1 MLPISAPLRI
11 GSKGIEV
18 KNLHDSILWLI
29 ERNLLELTNHE
40 LLDRLPSEMCKQFYG
55 NTTEAI
61 VQNLKETLDI
71 SLTAGISETDATAIN
86 TYISEHTDS
95 QAIKIFGVVSNTEG
109 KPIQNATVK
118 LYEEAFRSS
127 IEVEST
133 VTSDNGN
140 YQIEYMPSA
149 PGDHRKGLRLTATLS
164 DLSANTATEIL
175 FNLYGDTRID
185 LSIAVDVDAD
195 VVDEYTLVERKIL
208 DALTGITY
216 GELTLDDVN
225 YLAKETGENEELV
238 KTYINA
244 EIYSNYLGTLGGS
257 TGAPALYGI
266 IRISQLSSIEAILN
280 TERADLTRYIKNAVA
295 LNIIAYLSDAAID
308 SIITI
313 LTEAAISEVLGGS
326 GSEVD
331 QSRLYHLLS
340 LVLNNTQ
347 IDQFLSCYYDT
358 GNKGDAFWQS
368 LSGTFDDETIKQL
381 QQLFVYAIAAGN
393 NPGMVLQMMEF
404 APSHYAGMTI
414 DDWGAEIT
422 NASTDNPSLFLLP
435 EGIDDFGD
443 YAQYLKNNI
452 DSSYQSLA
460 VTNSI
465 IALPTEVDILPQLSE
480 HLSIFI
486 ENNPQFDIL
495 KTPTY
500 NALETSTLNFTGVET
515 SGGNV
520 PTFIE
525 ELNTFQRLSV
535 VTPNF
540 SALTSLASNG
550 IASAQDIVQMSQADF
565 AASYSSAFG
574 SVANATLAYSNA
586 VGAVLAS
593 QAASLSI
600 YATLTLDIPVIN
612 SQPPSA
618 TPDWRS
624 LFGNVD
630 YCTCD
635 HCLSVFSPSAY
646 FVDTLE
652 LLKKYNLSAYSW
664 LQKKRPDLWNLK
676 LTCKNTNT
684 SLPYIDIV
692 NEILEDMA
700 FSANAVPGSNPLYP
714 IVAHDT
720 TLDEETLRAI
730 PQYVKSVVSTTYPTT
745 TGTTA
750 YRKLKEA
757 KYPWTAPY
765 NFFLDQ
771 VRELLNLINIKPY
784 QVAQAFASNPKPK
797 SIPTID
803 LACSYLEISKDS
815 TAPIEDE
822 RSIVIDSTTTN
833 LRVYYNAV
841 VGVPIV
847 NPADRSQTIT
857 VPTVDN
863 NLVSTSSPFLNRV
876 DIFLQQTKLSYQD
889 LLELLDCFYI
899 NPITSITTTPQ
910 YIANRPLKI
919 TSTDSSA
926 ACDTS
931 KMVITGLGLNDLV
944 RIHQF
949 VRLWRKTGWTK
960 YELDRVFFS
969 LGITTVSSTGTTST
983 SFMDDNKII
992 ALAQY
997 KRATELLH
1005 CTPDDIAPLFSD
1017 IPFLQYSNYSGDKP
1031 QPIPTQYEQLFRNQ
1045 AVVPNFDVIT
1055 NYRFNKVFITWKNSA
1070 PLLTPPSER
1079 KQYIGYTLA
1088 ALQTTEEDF
1097 DYIVQFFESNT
1108 LLQSVF
1114 VTSSGVFEFSYQ
1126 NVLALLRETRL
1137 ARLMGLTIRQ
1147 WCQYRAWMAQSPA
1160 INPFALN
1167 GTGQLEYLF
1176 AFLDK
1181 VRISSLSGLDN
1192 PTLLYLF
1199 EDKFET
1205 LTKKEQTKE
1214 GLFTSYKTLRSK
1226 LAKINI
1232 PVANTVVAI
1241 DEKSLLEKFLL
1252 IFDYDDATFILS
1264 RIKSDSDP
1272 VYNSAVEDRFK
1283 ALLPSELT
1291 VQQKDDWIDVLV
1303 DSAATNYESDL
1314 DTRRRLINEI
1324 YNKSVL
1330 KAQVRDYFSTTY
1342 QADSA
1347 ALELLLEGVSYS
1359 TIANYDILLNED
1371 FIHSTDEPDTNDQFT
1386 QDVLMI
1392 IELVSKVAIILNKWK
1407 INADEL
1413 SNLLKY
1419 PTELAIPNLLTLPV
1433 GNCWGSTF
1441 TYTTIDYSSIYTL
1454 LKWMYVRDEM
1464 YPTPIPLLQIIATAI
1479 EANSP
1484 ANLKISWFENMQ
1496 SALQMNES
1504 DMEELI
1510 GADATVT
1517 PSGIL
1522 QIDFSSGTPHLNSDN
1537 YLRVLDAASLR
1548 DELQVNM
1555 ATCDEIAKAVLYAE
1569 DQATTDLV
1577 VQAVKSRYSNEEW
1590 LTQVKPV
1597 NDRLRIKRRDALT
1610 EYLLANAP
1618 NQYKSAWV
1626 TANDIYETLL
1636 IDTEMMPIVQTS
1648 RVKQAISS
1656 VQLFVN
1662 RCLLQKEFDG
1672 SSTLLTLSADT
1683 ISQWNLWRK
1692 WYRIWEANRKI
1703 FVYPE
1708 NWIEPDLR
1716 DDKSPIFKE
1725 LEKYLKQNEITQETM
1740 EDAYRTYLERLDDI
1754 AHLEVVGYYSE
1765 NVYAS
1770 ETIIS
1775 DTIVHTFGRSR
1786 SNPALYYYRKR
1797 VDGIWNAWEKMETQI
1812 DGDKFA
1818 PVIWR
1823 GRLRLYWLVLS
1834 ELSPEKRNS
1843 INPGEETAHPEKYL
1857 KIELCWTE
1865 LKNGKWTAKQIGKEW
1880 VETDP
1885 YGAWRMVD
1893 IRHNYGYVYA
1903 WTSGLKPFTLKTFE
1917 DSFKFLKESIMPY
1930 SIINANGEL
1939 EVIILGRKKYISQD
1953 QLNNYMDAKTWNPQQ
1968 WRPFTSSSNEYER
1981 NYYGQKLMNEYDDA
1995 HVSLYVEEYYGYVP
2009 QYETFKARFTIKHNK
2024 VYADKANIP
2033 YTFYDKLIESHPY
2046 QPSDSQ
2052 YSYQRTKLQGYDHLI
2067 NNNIFNNVDKLLNQS
2082 PAFQDAPNL
2091 EKFLTFQRHIPNGNT
2106 GSYIPF
2112 PKFFYKDYRNSFYVE
2127 EVYVP
2132 IEVTADVEGPII
2144 NHTGFTGNFLNADAV
2159 NGFTASGNN
2168 MLHAAAYAG
2177 LGGLSIPEAT
2187 GPDTGNLAFSVLSN
2201 ILATKKYRFYPF
2213 YHYRTNELLDQ
2224 LNVKGIKG
2232 LFEWDFIEKIS
2243 TNNDEINFSSTYVP
2257 TPIVLHYTPSTP
2269 NTANDVYPNSHLGF
2283 SYDHPYSVYNWE
2295 LFFHIPML
2303 IANKLMQDQKFFE
2316 AMEWYHFV
2324 FNPTNTGGTSHGNDK
2339 ERFWQFYPFYRQCWQ
2354 GIPDI
2359 NQIMQSPDLINAVA
2373 RWANN
2378 PFKPHVVAKTRF
2390 GAYMKNVL
2398 MKYLDNL
2405 IEWGDQLFR
2414 RDTME
2419 SINEATLLYVLAA
2432 QLLGRRPVKIPARVA
2447 SDPQSYAQLSAGTMN
2462 AFANALVP
2470 IQTMMAP
2477 TMTSQVYVSSNATIP
2492 TMFYFC
2498 IPPNE
2503 KLLGYW
2509 DIVADRLFKIRNSQ
2523 SIDGVERQL
2532 ALFEPPIDPALL
2544 VKAAAS
2550 GISLSD
2556 AINEMFAPLPAY
2568 RFNVMSQKATEL
2580 TQEVKSLGGALLA
2593 ALEKKDAEKISLLR
2607 SSQELVVLEAAKEV
2621 KILQLQESQAQ
2632 IAVLQD
2638 QKALVTLR
2646 LSHYQNLLS
2655 NGLNSFEQSQLD
2667 SLMAS
2672 IPLRI
2677 SEGVLRTLAGIIST
2691 IPNFKIGSPPSLGA
2705 TFGGHN
2711 LGNLLNAGANAI
2723 SSTSIVNEV
2732 RGTMAGIKAGY
2743 ARRTEDW
2750 TLQSKSAEQEIRQID
2765 KQLVAAEIRK
2775 ALAEV
2780 ELSNHEL
2787 QMKNSQEMDQA
2798 MHDKYTNEELYDWM
2812 IGEIS
2817 LTYFQAY
2824 KLAFDVAKRAERC
2837 YLFEINTEPST
2848 PFIQFGY
2855 WDSLKKGLL
2864 AGDMLAHDIKRMEV
2878 SYLEQNRRQLE
2889 LTKHISL
2896 ATYFPEGL
2904 QQLRLGK
2911 SIQFQLPEWIFD
2923 MDYPGHYLRRIK
2935 SVSLSIPCV
2944 AGPYTTVSAKLSLNS
2959 SKYRKKTTG
2968 TPYVETVG
2976 NDSRFMYLPGG
2987 GQSIATSSAQ
2997 NDSGMFELNFRD
3009 ERYLPFEGMGVVGDW
3024 SLDLPAKYASYDKA
3038 TISDVI
3044 MHINY
3049 TAKYDGGLKDDA
3061 AAYVDGIVG
3070 AALPENLKRVFSLKH
3085 EFAEDYHQAFLSNVD
3100 MGAGENGR
3108 KISFT
3113 LNHRH
3118 FPIFCNGKTITI
3130 KEIQVA
3136 LIPSANNTF
3145 SYNSRRIVGGS
3156 DFGLDASNDFL
3167 NSISTIVETINA
3179 GADLNMDVFLYRTGD
3194 TMAATELEDWY
3205 LILDYEIA

>member
-1 MLPISAPLRI
+1 MLPITAPLRI

-18 KNLHDSILWLI
+18 KNLHDSLLWLI
-29 ERNLLELTNHE
+29 ERNLLEVSNHE
-40 LLDRLPSEMCKQFYG
+40 LIDRLPSEMCKQFYG

-61 VQNLKETLDI
+61 VQSLKLQLDI
-71 SLTAGISETDATAIN
+71 SLAAGISETDATEIN
-86 TYISEHTDS
+86 TYISNNTDS
-95 QAIKIFGVVSNTEG
+95 EPIKIYGVVSNADG
-109 KPIQNATVK
+109 RPIQNATVR
-118 LYEEAFRSS
+118 LYEIAFRSS
-127 IEVEST
+127 TEVEST

-140 YQIEYMPSA
+140 YEIEYTPSI
-149 PGDHRKGLRLTATLS
+149 PEEPHKGLRLTATLA
-164 DLSANTATEIL
+164 DLSANTESEIL
-175 FNLYGDTRID
+175 FKVVSETRID
-185 LSIAVDVDAD
+185 LTIEVDDTTD
-195 VVDEYTLVERKIL
+195 VVDEYTLLERKIL
-208 DALTGITY
+208 DALTGISY
-216 GELTLDDVN
+216 GELTLDDAN
-225 YLAKETGENEELV
+225 YLARETGENEELV

-244 EIYSNYLGTLGGS
+244 QIYSSYLGTLGGS

-266 IRISQLSSIEAILN
+266 IRTSQLPSIEAILN
-280 TERADLTRYIKNAVA
+280 AERADLTRFTKNAVA
-295 LNIIAYLSDAAID
+295 LNIISYLSDAQIG
-308 SIITI
+308 SIVTI
-313 LTEAAISEVLGGS
+313 VTEAAVTKVLNGGA
-326 GSEVD
+326 VA
-331 QSRLYHLLS
+331 QSRLFHLLS
-340 LVLNNTQ
+340 IVLDNTQ
-347 IDQFLSCYYDT
+347 TNEFLSYYYDA
-358 GNKGDAFWQS
+358 GNKGRAFWDE
-368 LSGTFDDETIKQL
+368 LLDNVSGIGDEEKAQL
-381 QQLFVYAIAAGN
+381 QQLFVYAISAGN
-393 NPGMVLQMMEF
+393 NPGMVTQMMDHP
-404 APSHYAGMTI
+404 ASHYAGMTI
-414 DDWGAEIT
+414 DDWVLEIE
-422 NASTDNPSLFLLP
+422 NASIANPDLFVLP
-435 EGIDDFGD
+435 EGSDDFD
-443 YAQYLKNNI
+443 TYAEYLKHNI

-460 VTNSI
+460 TTNSLI
-465 IALPTEVDILPQLSE
+465 TNPEIPGLFPQVSMHFSDFLDD
-480 HLSIFI
+480 
-486 ENNPQFDIL
+486 NPHFDIL
-495 KTPTY
+495 RSSTY
-500 NALETSTLNFTGVET
+500 NIEEAGYNLA
-515 SGGNV
+515 NV
-520 PTFIE
+520 GDVGAFQE
-525 ELNTFQRLSV
+525 ELNTFQRLSA

-540 SALTSLASNG
+540 NALTSLASNG
-550 IASAQDIVQMSQADF
+550 ITSAQDIVQMSQADF
-565 AASYSSAFG
+565 AASFSGAFG

-586 VGAVLAS
+586 VNLVMAS
-593 QAASLSI
+593 QVASLAI
-600 YATLTLDIPVIN
+600 YESVSFDIPVIN
-612 SQPPSA
+612 TQPASA
-618 TPDWRS
+618 NPDWRS
-624 LFGNVD
+624 LFGSVD

-652 LLKKYNLSAYSW
+652 LLKKYNVPAYNW

-684 SLPYIDIV
+684 SIPYIDIV

-700 FSANAVPGSNPLYP
+700 FSANAAAGSNPLYP

-720 TLDEETLRAI
+720 TLDEKTLRAI

-750 YRKLKEA
+750 YDKLKEA

-765 NFFLDQ
+765 NYFLDQ

-784 QVAQAFASNPKPK
+784 QVAQAFASNPEPK

-815 TAPIEDE
+815 IAPIEDE
-822 RSIVIDSTTTN
+822 RSIIIDTN
-833 LRVYYNAV
+833 TSNLPSYYVSPGALN
-841 VGVPIV
+841 IID
-847 NPADRSQTIT
+847 PADRTGASISVPAYTSFHIT
-857 VPTVDN
+857 T
-863 NLVSTSSPFLNRV
+863 FLGRV
-876 DIFLQQTKLSYQD
+876 DIFLQQTKLSFQD

-899 NPITSITTTPQ
+899 NPITGINTTPS
-910 YIANRPLKI
+910 YTVTRPLKI
-919 TSTDSSA
+919 DSTDPSA

-931 KMVITGLGLNDLV
+931 KMTIAGLTLDDLV

-949 VRLWRKTGWTK
+949 VRLWRKTGWSK

-969 LGITTVSSTGTTST
+969 LGITTVSSTGITST
-983 SFMDDNKII
+983 SFIDDDAII
-992 ALAQY
+992 ALAQF
-997 KRATELLH
+997 KRATELLN
-1005 CTPDDIAPLFSD
+1005 CAPDDIAPLFSD
-1017 IPFLQYSNYSGDKP
+1017 IPFLQYSNYGGDKP
-1031 QPIPTQYEQLFRNQ
+1031 QSIPTQYEQLFRNQ
-1045 AVVPNFDVIT
+1045 AVVPNFNIIT
-1055 NYRFNKVFITWKNSA
+1055 GYPFKEQLVDWKNTA
-1070 PLLTPPSER
+1070 PVAAPP
-1079 KQYIGYTLA
+1079 KQHIDYTLA
-1088 ALQTTEEDF
+1088 ALQITGEDF
-1097 DYIVQFFESNT
+1097 DYIVQFFENNST
-1108 LLQSVF
+1108 LLSVF
-1114 VTSSGVFEFSYQ
+1114 VTNGGVFEFSYQ
-1126 NVLALLRETRL
+1126 NVLTLLRETRL
-1137 ARLMGLTIRQ
+1137 ARLMGLTIRE

-1181 VRISSLSGLDN
+1181 VRISSLSGMDN

-1199 EDKFET
+1199 EDKFEP

-1214 GLFTSYKTLRSK
+1214 GLFNSYKTLRSK
-1226 LAKINI
+1226 LAKINT
-1232 PVANTVVAI
+1232 PVANTVAAI

-1252 IFDYDDATFILS
+1252 IFDYDDATFIIN

-1272 VYNSAVEDRFK
+1272 AYNSSIEDKFK
-1283 ALLPSELT
+1283 SLLPSELT
-1291 VQQKDDWIDVLV
+1291 VQEKDDWIDILV

-1371 FIHSTDEPDTNDQFT
+1371 FIHSTGEPDTNDQFT

-1392 IELVSKVAIILNKWK
+1392 IELLSKVAVILNNWK
-1407 INADEL
+1407 VNAAEL
-1413 SNLLKY
+1413 KNLLKY
-1419 PTELAIPNLLTLPV
+1419 TTALAIPNLLTLPV
-1433 GNCWGSTF
+1433 GNCWSISPASSPITF
-1441 TYTTIDYSSIYTL
+1441 SSIYSL
-1454 LKWMYVRDEM
+1454 LSWMYVRDEM
-1464 YPTPIPLLQIIATAI
+1464 YPTPTSLLDILATSI
-1479 EANSP
+1479 EATPGSV
-1484 ANLKISWFENMQ
+1484 LKTTWFDGMR

-1522 QIDFSSGTPHLNSDN
+1522 QIDFSSGTPHLNPDN
-1537 YLRVLDAASLR
+1537 YMRVLDAASLR

-1555 ATCDEIAKAVLYAE
+1555 ATCDQIAKAVLYAE
-1569 DQATTDLV
+1569 DQATADLV

-1618 NQYKSAWV
+1618 DQYKPAWI

-1672 SSTLLTLSADT
+1672 SSTLLTLKADT

-1754 AHLEVVGYYSE
+1754 AHLEVVGYYLE

-1775 DTIVHTFGRSR
+1775 DTIIHVFGRSR
-1786 SNPALYYYRKR
+1786 SNPPLYYYRKR
-1797 VDGIWNAWEKMETQI
+1797 VDGIWSAWEKMETQI

-1834 ELSPEKRNS
+1834 ELSPEKRTS

-1880 VETDP
+1880 IETEP
-1885 YGAWRMVD
+1885 YGAWRIID
-1893 IRHNYGYVYA
+1893 LRYNYGYA
-1903 WTSGLKPFTLKTFE
+1903 TSWAPNMKPYTLKTFAE
-1917 DSFKFLKESIMPY
+1917 SFKLLKESIMPY
-1930 SIINANGEL
+1930 SRVNANGEL
-1939 EVIILGRKKYISQD
+1939 EVILIGRKKYIAQD
-1953 QLNNYMDAKTWNPQQ
+1953 QLNNYFDLKIPYAAELRGKINSHIYSENSKNQF
-1968 WRPFTSSSNEYER
+1968 RAE
-1981 NYYGQKLMNEYDDA
+1981 LA
-1995 HVSLYVEEYYGYVP
+1995 SLYNDNHMIDFTEEYYGYVP

-2024 VYADKANIP
+2024 VHADRANLP
-2033 YTFYDKLIESHPY
+2033 YTFYDSLVENHPY
-2046 QPSDSQ
+2046 KPTDSQ
-2052 YSYQRTKLQGYDHLI
+2052 YSYQRNKPQGYDHII
-2067 NNNIFNNVDKLLNQS
+2067 NNNILNYADKLLYQS
-2082 PAFQDAPNL
+2082 PEFQDAPNP
-2091 EKFLTFQRHIPNGNT
+2091 EKFLTFYRHIPDGNNGT
-2106 GSYIPF
+2106 YIPF
-2112 PKFFYKDYRNSFYVE
+2112 PKFFYKDYRNSFFVE
-2127 EVYVP
+2127 EVY
-2132 IEVTADVEGPII
+2132 TDVEFTATIEGGDDPVI
-2144 NHTGFTGNFLNADAV
+2144 NITHLPGVFSGVNSLSGFVTGNVNILNT
-2159 NGFTASGNN
+2159 N
-2168 MLHAAAYAG
+2168 
-2177 LGGLSIPEAT
+2177 EAT
-2187 GPDTGNLAFSVLSN
+2187 I
-2201 ILATKKYRFYPF
+2201 ILNQHFPTLTNTIKDKKYRFYPF

-2224 LNVKGIKG
+2224 LNVKGLKG
-2232 LFEWDFIEKIS
+2232 LFDWDFIKEIS
-2243 TNNDEINFSSTYVP
+2243 ESNDEINFLSTYDP
-2257 TPIVLHYTPSTP
+2257 TAKVVRYLPSTP
-2269 NTANDVYPNSHLGF
+2269 TPANDVYPNSHLDF
-2283 SYDHPYSVYNWE
+2283 SYDHPYSIYNWE

-2324 FNPTNTGGTSHGNDK
+2324 FNPTNTTSVSHGSGK
-2339 ERFWQFYPFYRQCWQ
+2339 ERFWQFYPFYKECSK
-2354 GIPDI
+2354 GILNI
-2359 NQIMQSPDLINAVA
+2359 NQIMQSPDLQSAVA

-2447 SDPQSYAQLSAGTMN
+2447 SAPQSYQDLITPPATMN
-2462 AFANALVP
+2462 AFGNALVA

-2477 TMTSQVYVSSNATIP
+2477 TMTSQTYVSPNATIP

-2607 SSQELVVLEAAKEV
+2607 SSHELVVLEAAKEV
-2621 KILQLQESQAQ
+2621 RILQLQESQAQ

-2655 NGLNSFEQSQLD
+2655 KGLNSFEQSQLD
-2667 SLMAS
+2667 SMMAS
-2672 IPLRI
+2672 IPLKI
-2677 SEGVLRTLAGIIST
+2677 QESVLRTLSGIFYA
-2691 IPNFKIGSPPSLGA
+2691 IPEFKIGAPTSIGL
-2705 TFGGHN
+2705 TFGGSN
-2711 LGNLLNAGANAI
+2711 VGNITSAGAGAVAI
-2723 SSTSIVNEV
+2723 AAIVNEV
-2732 RGTMAGIKAGY
+2732 RGTMAGIKANY

-2750 TLQSKSAEQEIRQID
+2750 TLQSKSAEREIRQID
-2765 KQLVAAEIRK
+2765 KQIVAAEIRK
-2775 ALAEV
+2775 ALAER

-2837 YLFEINTEPST
+2837 YLFEINTEPAT

-2878 SYLEQNRRQLE
+2878 SYLEQNRRQHE

-2968 TPYVETVG
+2968 GSGYAEDPG

-3009 ERYLPFEGMGVVGDW
+3009 ERYLPFEGMGVIGDW

-3049 TAKYDGGLKDDA
+3049 TAKYDGGGFKDDVID
-3061 AAYVDGIVG
+3061 YVDDIVG

-3085 EFAEDYHQAFLSNVD
+3085 EFAEDYHQAFLSTVVD
-3100 MGAGENGR
+3100 GVENLR
-3108 KISFT
+3108 KINFA

-3118 FPIFCNGKTITI
+3118 FPIFCNGKTINI
-3130 KEIQVA
+3130 KEVKVA
-3136 LIPSANNTF
+3136 VIPSAGNTN
-3145 SYNSRRIVGGS
+3145 SYNSRRTIGGS
-3156 DFGLDASNDFL
+3156 DAGLNTSNDFL
-3167 NSISTIVETINA
+3167 NSISLVTETINA
-3179 GADLNMDVFLYRTGD
+3179 GADLNMDVFLYRSGETL
-3194 TMAATELEDWY
+3194 AATELEDWY